1 LRDRQDEIEAKGARV
16 AAIGMGRPDMAAFFR
31 DQFDIPFTLLVD
43 HDKETYKALGIK
55 KGTWFQISGPQNWP
69 RFARA
74 FLTGKGIAKPEQ
86 DVLQLGGLAIVEP
99 GGEISFIH
107 RSEASSDNLPIDD
120 LLERLG

>member
-1 LRDRQDEIEAKGARV
+1 MV
-16 AAIGMGRPDMAAFFR
+16 AIGMGHPDMAAFFR

-43 HDKETYKALGIK
+43 QEKETYKALGIQR
-55 KGTWFQISGPQNWP
+55 GTWFQISGPQNWP

-74 FLTGKGIAKPEQ
+74 FLSGKGVAKPEQ
-86 DVLQLGGLAIVEP
+86 DVLQLGGLAVVEP

-120 LLERLG
+120 LLEELR

>member
-1 LRDRQDEIEAKGARV
+1 MRDRQDEIEAEGAEV
-16 AAIGMGRPDMAAFFR
+16 VAIGMGRPDMAAFFR

-43 HDKETYKALGIK
+43 QEKETYKALGIK

-74 FLTGKGIAKPEQ
+74 FLSGKGVARPEQ

-99 GGEISFIH
+99 GGEISFIFH
-107 RSEASSDNLPIDD
+107 SEASSDNLPIDE
-120 LLERLG
+120 LLEKLR